1 MESTIQ
7 KIRQQYWNILHLWK
21 NAFIFSHVP
30 SSLQGAGDRRMKN
43 PSKQGLQ
50 GIYKWG
56 EETEQFLMS
65 TEEEVAKPGKT
76 FERKE
81 GAVWKLR
88 IVVTFEWSVSEDLNH
103 CPCRRPA
110 PIQSGLN
117 RTSPNHP
124 NSDVAWPK
132 ILVFRPDGPASL
144 LWWRGELM
152 DWYSQFGSC

>member
-1 MESTIQ
+1 M
-7 KIRQQYWNILHLWK
+7 HL
-21 NAFIFSHVP
+21 FSP
-30 SSLQGAGDRRMKN
+30 MSLVLCKAQG
-43 PSKQGLQ
+43 
-50 GIYKWG
+50 
-56 EETEQFLMS
+56 
-65 TEEEVAKPGKT
+65 TEEWKIPVNKAFRGFTSEERKQNSFWWAQTRKWQNQERRLRG
-76 FERKE
+76 RKE